1 MSQWL
6 KLVARNAL
14 RHRLRTSLTVAGL
27 VVAILSFGVLQTIV
41 DAWYA
46 GVDGAVPSRLITRN
60 ALSFTL
66 PLPATYEKRI
76 RAVDGVRRVSYM
88 NWFGGVYKDSK
99 NFFPQFAIEPAS
111 YLELH
116 PEILVPD
123 AVRDRFL
130 AERRAAIVGRKLANR
145 YGFKPGDVV
154 QLRGTVFPGD
164 WDFVIAGI
172 FDGRGKSDTSQFFF
186 RWDYLDETLRQR
198 SPSQAG
204 QVGFFI
210 VDAGDFNHVAQVSKA
225 IDALFRNSLAET
237 LTETER
243 AFQIGFV
250 KQTEAILISI
260 RIVSF
265 VVIFIILAVMANTMA
280 MTARE
285 RLSEYATLKA
295 LGFSPG
301 YVARLI
307 LGESLVIA
315 LAGGAIAIALTPPAA
330 ARIGEMT
337 DTLFPSLVVS
347 QRAYRRRPPGGG
359 VIMPLLLAY
368 SLRNL
373 RVRKL
378 TTLLTAGGMAL
389 VVFVYA
395 AVLMLDS
402 GLRQTLVA
410 TGDDTNVIFV
420 RRSAEVEIQSILDRE
435 QARIIESQPE
445 VMIGADGTPLV
456 SKELVVLIA
465 LPKRGSEQVSN
476 LVVRGVGRAALDV
489 RPQVHLAEGRMF
501 RPGSS
506 EIVIGGALAGR
517 FEGVSLGS
525 SIRFAQ
531 REWQVVGRFDAGG
544 SGFDSE
550 IWGDSE
556 QLMQAFRRDAFSSVV
571 VRLADRKRFDALKAR
586 LEADPRLTV
595 EAKRERIF
603 YEEQSRLLSGFIR
616 IIGLAL
622 SVMFSLGA
630 VFGATITMYAAVASR
645 QKEIGALRALGFRRS
660 SILWA
665 FLAEA
670 MFLGITGWVIGLSL
684 ASLMTLVRVT
694 TLNWTSLSEL
704 AFSFVLTP
712 TIVVQSLLFA
722 LAMGFLGGFLPA
734 VRAARLKIVDA
745 LRAA

>member
-1 MSQWL
+1 
-6 KLVARNAL
+6 
-14 RHRLRTSLTVAGL
+14 
-27 VVAILSFGVLQTIV
+27 
-41 DAWYA
+41 
-46 GVDGAVPSRLITRN
+46 
-60 ALSFTL
+60 
-66 PLPATYEKRI
+66 
-76 RAVDGVRRVSYM
+76 
-88 NWFGGVYKDSK
+88 
-99 NFFPQFAIEPAS
+99 
-111 YLELH
+111 
-116 PEILVPD
+116 
-123 AVRDRFL
+123 
-130 AERRAAIVGRKLANR
+130 
-145 YGFKPGDVV
+145 
-154 QLRGTVFPGD
+154 
-164 WDFVIAGI
+164 
-172 FDGRGKSDTSQFFF
+172 
-186 RWDYLDETLRQR
+186 
-198 SPSQAG
+198 
-204 QVGFFI
+204 
-210 VDAGDFNHVAQVSKA
+210 
-225 IDALFRNSLAET
+225 
-237 LTETER
+237 
-243 AFQIGFV
+243 
-250 KQTEAILISI
+250 
-260 RIVSF
+260 
-265 VVIFIILAVMANTMA
+265 
-280 MTARE
+280 
-285 RLSEYATLKA
+285 
-295 LGFSPG
+295 
-301 YVARLI
+301 
-307 LGESLVIA
+307 
-315 LAGGAIAIALTPPAA
+315 
-330 ARIGEMT
+330 
-337 DTLFPSLVVS
+337 
-347 QRAYRRRPPGGG
+347 
-359 VIMPLLLAY
+359 MPLLLAY

-435 QARIIESQPE
+435 QSRIIESQPE

-586 LEADPRLTV
+586 LEADPRLTI

-684 ASLMTLVRVT
+684 ASLMMLVRVT

>member
-1 MSQWL
+1 
-6 KLVARNAL
+6 
-14 RHRLRTSLTVAGL
+14 
-27 VVAILSFGVLQTIV
+27 
-41 DAWYA
+41 
-46 GVDGAVPSRLITRN
+46 
-60 ALSFTL
+60 
-66 PLPATYEKRI
+66 
-76 RAVDGVRRVSYM
+76 
-88 NWFGGVYKDSK
+88 
-99 NFFPQFAIEPAS
+99 
-111 YLELH
+111 
-116 PEILVPD
+116 
-123 AVRDRFL
+123 
-130 AERRAAIVGRKLANR
+130 
-145 YGFKPGDVV
+145 
-154 QLRGTVFPGD
+154 
-164 WDFVIAGI
+164 
-172 FDGRGKSDTSQFFF
+172 
-186 RWDYLDETLRQR
+186 
-198 SPSQAG
+198 
-204 QVGFFI
+204 
-210 VDAGDFNHVAQVSKA
+210 
-225 IDALFRNSLAET
+225 
-237 LTETER
+237 
-243 AFQIGFV
+243 
-250 KQTEAILISI
+250 
-260 RIVSF
+260 
-265 VVIFIILAVMANTMA
+265 
-280 MTARE
+280 
-285 RLSEYATLKA
+285 
-295 LGFSPG
+295 
-301 YVARLI
+301 
-307 LGESLVIA
+307 
-315 LAGGAIAIALTPPAA
+315 
-330 ARIGEMT
+330 
-337 DTLFPSLVVS
+337 
-347 QRAYRRRPPGGG
+347 
-359 VIMPLLLAY
+359 MPLLLAY

-435 QARIIESQPE
+435 QSRIIESQPE

-586 LEADPRLTV
+586 LEADPRLTI

-603 YEEQSRLLSGFIR
+603 SEEQSRLLSGFIR

>member
-1 MSQWL
+1 
-6 KLVARNAL
+6 
-14 RHRLRTSLTVAGL
+14 
-27 VVAILSFGVLQTIV
+27 
-41 DAWYA
+41 
-46 GVDGAVPSRLITRN
+46 
-60 ALSFTL
+60 
-66 PLPATYEKRI
+66 
-76 RAVDGVRRVSYM
+76 
-88 NWFGGVYKDSK
+88 
-99 NFFPQFAIEPAS
+99 
-111 YLELH
+111 
-116 PEILVPD
+116 
-123 AVRDRFL
+123 
-130 AERRAAIVGRKLANR
+130 
-145 YGFKPGDVV
+145 
-154 QLRGTVFPGD
+154 
-164 WDFVIAGI
+164 
-172 FDGRGKSDTSQFFF
+172 
-186 RWDYLDETLRQR
+186 
-198 SPSQAG
+198 
-204 QVGFFI
+204 
-210 VDAGDFNHVAQVSKA
+210 
-225 IDALFRNSLAET
+225 
-237 LTETER
+237 
-243 AFQIGFV
+243 
-250 KQTEAILISI
+250 
-260 RIVSF
+260 
-265 VVIFIILAVMANTMA
+265 
-280 MTARE
+280 
-285 RLSEYATLKA
+285 
-295 LGFSPG
+295 
-301 YVARLI
+301 
-307 LGESLVIA
+307 
-315 LAGGAIAIALTPPAA
+315 
-330 ARIGEMT
+330 
-337 DTLFPSLVVS
+337 
-347 QRAYRRRPPGGG
+347 
-359 VIMPLLLAY
+359 MPLLLAY

-435 QARIIESQPE
+435 QSRIIESQPE

-586 LEADPRLTV
+586 LEADPRLTI

>member
-1 MSQWL
+1 
-6 KLVARNAL
+6 
-14 RHRLRTSLTVAGL
+14 
-27 VVAILSFGVLQTIV
+27 
-41 DAWYA
+41 
-46 GVDGAVPSRLITRN
+46 
-60 ALSFTL
+60 
-66 PLPATYEKRI
+66 
-76 RAVDGVRRVSYM
+76 
-88 NWFGGVYKDSK
+88 
-99 NFFPQFAIEPAS
+99 
-111 YLELH
+111 
-116 PEILVPD
+116 
-123 AVRDRFL
+123 
-130 AERRAAIVGRKLANR
+130 
-145 YGFKPGDVV
+145 
-154 QLRGTVFPGD
+154 
-164 WDFVIAGI
+164 
-172 FDGRGKSDTSQFFF
+172 
-186 RWDYLDETLRQR
+186 
-198 SPSQAG
+198 
-204 QVGFFI
+204 
-210 VDAGDFNHVAQVSKA
+210 
-225 IDALFRNSLAET
+225 
-237 LTETER
+237 
-243 AFQIGFV
+243 
-250 KQTEAILISI
+250 
-260 RIVSF
+260 
-265 VVIFIILAVMANTMA
+265 
-280 MTARE
+280 
-285 RLSEYATLKA
+285 
-295 LGFSPG
+295 
-301 YVARLI
+301 
-307 LGESLVIA
+307 
-315 LAGGAIAIALTPPAA
+315 
-330 ARIGEMT
+330 
-337 DTLFPSLVVS
+337 
-347 QRAYRRRPPGGG
+347 
-359 VIMPLLLAY
+359 MPLLLAY

-586 LEADPRLTV
+586 LEADPRLTI

>member
-1 MSQWL
+1 MQEL
-6 KLVARNAL
+6 NA
-14 RHRLRTSLTVAGL
+14 H
-27 VVAILSFGVLQTIV
+27 
-41 DAWYA
+41 
-46 GVDGAVPSRLITRN
+46 
-60 ALSFTL
+60 
-66 PLPATYEKRI
+66 
-76 RAVDGVRRVSYM
+76 
-88 NWFGGVYKDSK
+88 
-99 NFFPQFAIEPAS
+99 
-111 YLELH
+111 
-116 PEILVPD
+116 
-123 AVRDRFL
+123 
-130 AERRAAIVGRKLANR
+130 
-145 YGFKPGDVV
+145 
-154 QLRGTVFPGD
+154 
-164 WDFVIAGI
+164 
-172 FDGRGKSDTSQFFF
+172 
-186 RWDYLDETLRQR
+186 
-198 SPSQAG
+198 
-204 QVGFFI
+204 
-210 VDAGDFNHVAQVSKA
+210 
-225 IDALFRNSLAET
+225 
-237 LTETER
+237 
-243 AFQIGFV
+243 
-250 KQTEAILISI
+250 
-260 RIVSF
+260 
-265 VVIFIILAVMANTMA
+265 
-280 MTARE
+280 
-285 RLSEYATLKA
+285 
-295 LGFSPG
+295 
-301 YVARLI
+301 
-307 LGESLVIA
+307 
-315 LAGGAIAIALTPPAA
+315 
-330 ARIGEMT
+330 
-337 DTLFPSLVVS
+337 
-347 QRAYRRRPPGGG
+347 
-359 VIMPLLLAY
+359 
-368 SLRNL
+368 
-373 RVRKL
+373 
-378 TTLLTAGGMAL
+378 
-389 VVFVYA
+389 
-395 AVLMLDS
+395 
-402 GLRQTLVA
+402 
-410 TGDDTNVIFV
+410 
-420 RRSAEVEIQSILDRE
+420 
-435 QARIIESQPE
+435 
-445 VMIGADGTPLV
+445 
-456 SKELVVLIA
+456 
-465 LPKRGSEQVSN
+465 PKRGSEQVSN

-586 LEADPRLTV
+586 LEADPRLTI